1 MRFEMHFGKVSLRP
15 ACASPVVSGPLKE
28 VGDVRLEGIRQRA
41 RREEVPHTRGDAAD
55 GVVAG
60 KTGDDVLFVAAHT
73 LSRAHQAFERG
84 GTHTEGDAFALHT
97 LKTMCC
103 IYARV
108 EAARKLRSSLG
119 VHAV

>member
-41 RREEVPHTRGDAAD
+41 RREEVPHTRG
-55 GVVAG
+55 VVAG
-60 KTGDDVLFVAAHT
+60 KTGDDVLFVAART
-73 LSRAHQAFERG
+73 LSRAHQAFECG